1 MNRLDQPFRGAT
13 LQEQFNHMFGNGVAR
28 NGEESNLTPW
38 APAVDIYE
46 TENELVVKADLPD
59 VNPQELDIRVEN
71 NILTIRGERKF
82 DSKAHEDNYLR
93 IERAYGSFSR
103 SFSLANSVQSES
115 IQADYHNGVLTLS
128 LPKREE
134 AKPKQIKVSV
144 NGGTSPVNQA
154 VPQQAQ
160 QQRSLAAAPGAR

>member
-1 MNRLDQPFRGAT
+1 
-13 LQEQFNHMFGNGVAR
+13 MFGNGLPR
-28 NGEESNLTPW
+28 NAEESNLTPW

-59 VNPQELDIRVEN
+59 VNPQDLDIRVEN
-71 NILTIRGERKF
+71 NILTIRGDRKF
-82 DSKAHEDNYLR
+82 DSKAHEDSYLR

-103 SFSLANSVQSES
+103 SFSLANSVKSES

-134 AKPKQIKVSV
+134 AKPKMIKVSV
-144 NGGTSPVNQA
+144 SGGTVPVNQA
-154 VPQQAQ
+154 VPQPASQ
-160 QQRSLAAAPGAR
+160 QPRTLAAGAGAR

>member
-1 MNRLDQPFRGAT
+1 MRTMNRLEPFRGAT
-13 LQEQFNHMFGNGVAR
+13 ALQEQINRIFGDGLGR
-28 NGEESNLTPW
+28 TGEESNLTPW

-59 VNPQELDIRVEN
+59 VNPEDLDIRVEN

-82 DSKAHEDNYLR
+82 EKNVHEDNYLR

-103 SFSLANSVQSES
+103 SFSLASSVNSES

-134 AKPKQIKVSV
+134 AKPKQIKVNV
-144 NGGTSPVNQA
+144 GTQA
-154 VPQQAQ
+154 VQQSAPQQPRA
-160 QQRSLAAAPGAR
+160 LAAAPGAR